1 MNNQTRNNSYS
12 NRNTP
17 SENGYTPEPVRDEY
31 IRQTERTKA
40 NNEATWGTLIG
51 IGIATLLAL
60 GIGSL
65 VWPSLFKPND
75 PQAPTVGPEQ
85 TESNI
90 PNNEPRTQEPQRDT
104 VIIERNRTQVVPVPV
119 ETPQAPSPQP
129 TPNVDVTVPPAA
141 PQPAPNVDV
150 TVPPTTP
157 ETSPNTLP
165 NTDGTLLDTNP
176 RPTSDPSVQPPRAS
190 DTEGSGGTE
199 TTTPAEQPQS
209 RLDSTTPDEL
219 VSKTPTQTGNSSGLF
234 QGRRD

>member
-17 SENGYTPEPVRDEY
+17 SQHGYTPDSVRDEY

-40 NNEATWGTLIG
+40 NNEAAWGTLIG

-65 VWPSLFKPND
+65 VWPSLFKPNG

-85 TESNI
+85 TESNT
-90 PNNEPRTQEPQRDT
+90 PKTEPRTQEPQRDT

-119 ETPQAPSPQP
+119 ETPQPPSPAP
-129 TPNVDVTVPPAA
+129 TPNVNVTVPPA

-150 TVPPTTP
+150 TVPPTA
-157 ETSPNTLP
+157 PNTAP

-190 DTEGSGGTE
+190 STEGSGETE
-199 TTTPAEQPQS
+199 TTTPTEQPQS

-219 VSKTPTQTGNSSGLF
+219 VSTTQTQTGNSPALF